1 MSDSNKIVAIDSQV
15 LAWGIRR
22 AGDPNMIRRADW
34 LFEQLE
40 RDQASIIV
48 PCVAFSEYLTAI
60 PVTKHGGVRAALSK
74 RLNFMPFDIECC
86 SLAAELFLVGQTMR
100 PAGEVD
106 GRKTLRADAMII
118 ATAKMKGARVLY
130 SNDENC
136 RNLADRVM
144 KSEDLPTMGQNL
156 FDV

>member
-1 MSDSNKIVAIDSQV
+1 
-15 LAWGIRR
+15 
-22 AGDPNMIRRADW
+22 
-34 LFEQLE
+34 
-40 RDQASIIV
+40 
-48 PCVAFSEYLTAI
+48 
-60 PVTKHGGVRAALSK
+60 
-74 RLNFMPFDIECC
+74 MPFDIECC